1 MISKVLVA
9 VDDSPAGMRAVA
21 VGCELGARL
30 GCSVRL
36 LTVFRDG
43 RVTAA
48 VGRVTG
54 EGDVSTRR
62 LGAADSV
69 LTHAARLAA
78 RLGVAAETYERFGE
92 PGPTL
97 LAEAQSWS
105 ADLVVL
111 GRAAQHRPGGSYV
124 GEVASHVLEF
134 AEIPVLL
141 VP

>member
-1 MISKVLVA
+1 VISKVLVA

-48 VGRVTG
+48 VGQVTS

-62 LGAADSV
+62 LGAAESV
-69 LTHAARLAA
+69 LAHAARLAA
-78 RLGVAAETYERFGE
+78 RLGVPAEAYERFGE
-92 PGPTL
+92 PGRAL

-111 GRAAQHRPGGSYV
+111 GRTAQRRPGGSYV
-124 GEVASHVLEF
+124 GDVASHALEF
-134 AEIPVLL
+134 AEIPVVV